1 MNASVTT
8 GLGTQ
13 SSSPTSHSGGG
24 GVGGLGGAGTGG
36 AGSGSNAG
44 GSAGGATANETLN
57 EFGFFPK
64 ESDCEYKCPEIDACI
79 AASLWC
85 DGKYRLQLVA
95 TVVFQRV
102 GRRVSLQ

>member
-1 MNASVTT
+1 MGSQTSS
-8 GLGTQ
+8 Q
-13 SSSPTSHSGGG
+13 SSP
-24 GVGGLGGAGTGG
+24 
-36 AGSGSNAG
+36 GSGSGISGLGSGGSGSAANAG

-85 DGKYRLQLVA
+85 DGKYRLPAEA
-95 TVVFQRV
+95 TAHFSEGCRM
-102 GRRVSLQ
+102 GFRMRALHANSL